1 MKLRRHVA
9 LVGLP
14 GAGKTCVGNALAAR
28 LACGFAD
35 SDEEVERVTGAT
47 VSGIFASGGEVAFR
61 SLEREAIERLIGSEP
76 GVIALGGGAFQAA
89 SARQRLLQHAL
100 VIWLDVPEAVL
111 VERLRR
117 SGGRP
122 LLTGGDLRA
131 RLHTLSE
138 ERLAHYAQ
146 AHAKVAAFTS
156 AIMTEK
162 ILSLLAQSDMAAVR
176 AIR

>member
-14 GAGKTCVGNALAAR
+14 GAGKTCVGKALAAR
-28 LACGFAD
+28 LGCGFVD
-35 SDEEVERVTGAT
+35 SDEEVERIAGAT
-47 VSGIFASGGEVAFR
+47 VSSIFARRGEAAFR
-61 SLEREAIERLIGSEP
+61 SLEREAIECLIQSAP

-89 SARQRLLQHAL
+89 SARELLLRHAL
-100 VIWLDVPEAVL
+100 AIWLDVPEDVL

-131 RLHTLSE
+131 RLRALSE
-138 ERLAHYAQ
+138 GRLAHYAQ
-146 AHAKVAAFTS
+146 AHVRVAAVTS
-156 AIMTEK
+156 AEMTEK

-176 AIR
+176 ASR